1 MLALRGTI
9 RPQSISKLRDYAIQ
23 TSTPFSSPYVV
34 LVMLSPFTTPDAD
47 AVLRTS
53 DDVELRVHRRI
64 LSEASP
70 FFRDLFT
77 LPQGDSADSATAPT
91 VDIAENAEVMETLLK
106 LIYPGMEPVVNTLD
120 ELSVLLAAAMK
131 YDMIRAT
138 EILRRFLVSSRFV
151 EKEPTRVYAI
161 ACRHDLEHE
170 AQLVSSHT
178 LRVNIIDCP
187 LSEDLK
193 YITAWSYHRLLDLHR
208 RRSAAAE
215 DVLESSITDTD
226 DVKCEQCSA
235 GHHGALCPPRWWT
248 DFSRRAKEELR
259 VRSTTDVIFS
269 MAFLAQSAN
278 TGCQRCAGS
287 IFESYAFL
295 EKLKRRIDDLPS
307 TI

>member
-1 MLALRGTI
+1 
-9 RPQSISKLRDYAIQ
+9 
-23 TSTPFSSPYVV
+23 
-34 LVMLSPFTTPDAD
+34 MLSPFTTPDAD
-47 AVLRTS
+47 VVLRTS
-53 DDVELRVHRRI
+53 DNVELRVHRHI

-77 LPQGDSADSATAPT
+77 LPQGDSTDSATAPT
-91 VDIAENAEVMETLLK
+91 VDIPENTEVMETLLK
-106 LIYPGMEPVVNTLD
+106 LIYPGMEPVISTLD

-131 YDMIRAT
+131 YDMVRASET
-138 EILRRFLVSSRFV
+138 LRRLLVSPRFV

-170 AQLVSSHT
+170 ARLASSHT
-178 LRVNIIDCP
+178 LRINIIDCP

-215 DVLESSITDTD
+215 DVLESSIVGTD
-226 DVKCEQCSA
+226 DVKCMQCSA
-235 GHHGALCPPRWWT
+235 AHYGSLCPPRWWT
-248 DFSRRAKEELR
+248 DFARRAKEELHAR
-259 VRSTTDVIFS
+259 PTTDVIFS

-287 IFESYAFL
+287 ILDSYAFL
-295 EKLKRRIDDLPS
+295 ETLKRRIDDLPS